1 MFERGRGIRKPGE
14 CLESQGTCG
23 QDRDFGQPAA
33 GKTGLKIR
41 SWSLEIDS
49 FEQGKFRAS
58 FAVRFFMVDESF

>member
-49 FEQGKFRAS
+49 RLDRKSLERRLLCAFS
-58 FAVRFFMVDESF
+58 W